1 MIYGILKRYEGGPK
15 DLVRLEKSGYTQ
27 SYYIDNV
34 LIRKDPEMHYKHDKN
49 LGVWSYSVGKDFIYL
64 KTERLIRLNKYDT
77 IFEVEDDDSA
87 RLYYEVLDQ

>member
-34 LIRKDPEMHYKHDKN
+34 LIRKDPEMHYIHDEN

-64 KTERLIRLNKYDT
+64 KTERLIRFTSLGYNELSCFT
-77 IFEVEDDDSA
+77 GVPSFM
-87 RLYYEVLDQ
+87 